1 MNKMK
6 NIIFIAFCSVMLF
19 ACSKKAVEP
28 MMEKAEA
35 VKEEVVSSNTEAFRS
50 SAPTAGPARK
60 ISLGETQSFEL
71 DNGLTVIVSENHK
84 IPRVSFQLTLK
95 NEPLIEGDQ
104 AGYTSFA
111 GQMLNRG
118 TAKRSKADIDREID
132 FIGGNFNTY
141 STGFFAGS
149 LKKHTDKLMSV
160 VTDVLYNPSFPQAE
174 FDKIKKQ
181 TLSGL
186 AANATDPN
194 AMMSNVASILNY
206 GRGHAYGEIQTE
218 TTTNN
223 IKLET
228 CKDYYDTFF
237 VPNNAYL
244 TIVGDVTPAEA
255 KMMAE
260 KYFGKWKKQPLKQ
273 IKNNTVAR
281 PDGTKVSFVNKDGA
295 VQSVIRVTYPIDLK
309 PGAPDVVKASVM
321 NTILGGGFSSRL
333 MQNLRED
340 KAFTYGA
347 RSSLSS
353 DPVVG
358 SFSANASVRNEVT
371 DSSITEFIHELD
383 RIRTEPVKESELTG
397 IKSYMAGG
405 FARSLESPETVARF
419 ALNTIRYNLPADY
432 YDTYL
437 QRLEAVSVADV
448 KMMAEKYITP
458 QNANIIVV
466 GNKDEVADK
475 LVQFDSDKKMDF
487 YDNEGNVMEYKASA
501 VPSDMNGMQV
511 VKDYLAAIG
520 GVDKVKMVNA
530 IKVVMATEAMG
541 QQINISSVIKDGKLS
556 LTVGNDM
563 MTFQEQKYDGTK
575 VMMSQM
581 GQKQVMT
588 EGPMVD
594 AMKEQTAIF
603 AQLNYLD
610 SNHKLDLKGIEQ
622 LDGKDAYKI
631 IIENPAGDKT
641 TEFYDVA
648 SSLLV
653 KSIATRDAGPQG
665 PMTVSST
672 MGEYKEV
679 GGIMYAHMQEVTG
692 MGPAPMKMQVTSL
705 EFNPE
710 VSDDIFK
717 IEE

>member
-1 MNKMK
+1 MK
-6 NIIFIAFCSVMLF
+6 NIIFIMFCSVLLF
-19 ACSKKAVEP
+19 ACSKKTLDPVMDKTATMVD
-28 MMEKAEA
+28 KTT
-35 VKEEVVSSNTEAFRS
+35 EVVSTNTEAFRK
-50 SAPTAGPARK
+50 SAPAASAARK

-84 IPRVSFQLTLK
+84 IPRVSFQMALK

-111 GQMLNRG
+111 GQMLNKG
-118 TAKRSKADIDREID
+118 TTSRSKADIDKEID

-149 LKKHTDKLMSV
+149 LKKHTDKLMNV
-160 VTDVLYNPSFPQAE
+160 VTDVLYNPSFPAEE

-181 TLSGL
+181 TMSGL
-186 AANATDPN
+186 AANKTDPN

-206 GRGHAYGEIQTE
+206 GKDHAYGEIQTE
-218 TTTNN
+218 ETTNN
-223 IKLET
+223 IKLES
-228 CKDYYDTFF
+228 CKNYYESFF

-255 KMMAE
+255 KTMAE
-260 KYFGKWKKQPLKQ
+260 KYFGKWKKRPVKQ

-281 PDGTKVSFVNKDGA
+281 PDGTKVAFVNKDGA

-309 PGAPDVVKASVM
+309 PGTPDVVKSSVM

-371 DSSITEFIHELD
+371 DSSVQEFIHELD
-383 RIRTEPVKESELTG
+383 RIRTEPVTADELKG
-397 IKSYMAGG
+397 IKAYMAGG

-437 QRLEAVSVADV
+437 QRLDAVTVADV
-448 KMMAEKYITP
+448 KTMAEKYITP
-458 QNANIIVV
+458 ANANIIIV

-475 LVQFDSDKKMDF
+475 LARFDSDQKLDF
-487 YDNEGNVMEYKASA
+487 FDNEGNLMEYKASA
-501 VPSDMNGMQV
+501 LPSDMNGLQV

-520 GVDKVKMVNA
+520 GVDALKKVSA

-541 QQINISSVIKDGKLS
+541 QAINISQTVKDGKLAM
-556 LTVGNDM
+556 TVGNDM

-581 GQKQVMT
+581 GNKQVLT

-594 AMKEQTAIF
+594 AMKDQTKIF
-603 AQLNYLD
+603 SQLEYLD
-610 SNHKLDLKGIEQ
+610 GNHKLELKGIEPIG
-622 LDGKDAYKI
+622 GKDAYKVI
-631 IIENPAGDKT
+631 VESPAGKKT
-641 TEFYDVA
+641 TEFYDA
-648 SSLLV
+648 ATSLLIKQV
-653 KSIATRDAGPQG
+653 TTQDGGPQG
-665 PMTVSST
+665 PMTVTAELSD
-672 MGEYKEV
+672 YKEV
-679 GGIMYAHMQEVTG
+679 AGIMYPHTQQVTG
-692 MGPAPMKMQVTSL
+692 MGPAPMKMEVTTL
-705 EFNPE
+705 EVNPE
-710 VSDDIFK
+710 VSDDMFK

>member
-1 MNKMK
+1 VL
-6 NIIFIAFCSVMLF
+6 FF
-19 ACSKKAVEP
+19 ACSKKATAPIMENKVE
-28 MMEKAEA
+28 E
-35 VKEEVVSSNTEAFRS
+35 VKEVMTSTGEAFRKT
-50 SAPTAGPARK
+50 APGAAPARK

-71 DNGLTVIVSENHK
+71 PNGLTVIVSENHK
-84 IPRVSFQLTLK
+84 IPRVSFQMTLK

-118 TAKRSKADIDREID
+118 TTSRTKAQIDQEID
-132 FIGGNFNTY
+132 FIGGNFSTY

-160 VTDVLYNPSFPQAE
+160 VTDVLYNPSFPAEE

-181 TLSGL
+181 TISGL

-206 GRGHAYGEIQTE
+206 GKDHAYGEIQTE
-218 TTTNN
+218 ATTNN

-228 CKDYYDTFF
+228 CKNYFESFF
-237 VPNNAYL
+237 APNNAYL

-255 KMMAE
+255 KVMAE
-260 KYFGKWKKQPLKQ
+260 KYFGKWKKRPVKQ

-281 PDGTKVSFVNKDGA
+281 PDGTKVAFVNKDGA

-309 PGAPDVVKASVM
+309 PGTPDVVKASVM

-358 SFSANASVRNEVT
+358 SFNASASVRNEVT
-371 DSSITEFIHELD
+371 DSSVQEFIHELE
-383 RIRTEPVKESELTG
+383 RIGSAPVGEDELKG

-419 ALNTIRYNLPADY
+419 ALNTIRYKLPADY

-448 KMMAEKYITP
+448 EAMAKKYITP
-458 QNANIIVV
+458 GNANVIIV

-475 LVQFDSDKKMDF
+475 LTRFDSDQKLDF
-487 YDNEGNVMEYKASA
+487 YDNEGKVMEYKASA
-501 VPSDMNGMQV
+501 LPSDMNGMQV

-520 GVDKVKMVNA
+520 GEAAIKKVNA

-541 QQINISSVIKDGKLS
+541 QKINISSTIKEGKLA
-556 LTVGNDM
+556 LVVGNDM

-581 GQKQVMT
+581 GNKQVMT

-594 AMKEQTAIF
+594 AMKDEVDIF
-603 AQLNYLD
+603 SQLNYLD
-610 SNHKLDLKGIEQ
+610 GKHKLDLKGIESVG
-622 LDGKDAYKI
+622 GKDAYKI
-631 IIENPAGDKT
+631 IVEKPSGKKA

-648 SSLLV
+648 TSFLV
-653 KSIATRDAGPQG
+653 KSVSTQDGGPQG
-665 PMTVSST
+665 PMTVTSNLSN
-672 MGEYKEV
+672 YKEV
-679 GGIMYAHMQEVTG
+679 GGIMYAHTQKVDG
-692 MGPAPMKMQVTSL
+692 MGPAPMTMEVTTL
-705 EFNPE
+705 EFNPT
-710 VSDDIFK
+710 VSDDLFK

>member
-1 MNKMK
+1 MK
-6 NIIFIAFCSVMLF
+6 NIIFILFCSVLLF
-19 ACSKKAVEP
+19 ACSKKTVEP
-28 MMEKAEA
+28 IMEKAET
-35 VKEEVVSSNTEAFRS
+35 VKKEVMASTGETFRN
-50 SAPTAGPARK
+50 APPAAAPARK

-84 IPRVSFQLTLK
+84 IPRVSFQMTLK

-118 TAKRSKADIDREID
+118 TATRTKAQIDQEID

-149 LKKHTDKLMSV
+149 LKKHTAKLMDV
-160 VTDVLYNPSFPQAE
+160 VTDVLYNPSFPQEE

-181 TLSGL
+181 TISGL
-186 AANATDPN
+186 AAGATDPN

-206 GRGHAYGEIQTE
+206 GKGHAYGEIQTE
-218 TTTNN
+218 ATTNN

-228 CKDYYDTFF
+228 CKNYYDTFF
-237 VPNNAYL
+237 VPNNTYL

-260 KYFGKWKKQPLKQ
+260 KYFGKWKKKPLKQ

-281 PDGTKVSFVNKDGA
+281 PADTKVSFVNKDGA
-295 VQSVIRVTYPIDLK
+295 VQSVIRVTYPVDLK
-309 PGAPDVVKASVM
+309 PGAPDVVKSSVM
-321 NTILGGGFSSRL
+321 NTILGGGFGSRL
-333 MQNLRED
+333 FNNLRED
-340 KAFTYGA
+340 KGYTYGA
-347 RSSLSS
+347 GSSLRS

-358 SFSANASVRNEVT
+358 SFSASASVRNEVT
-371 DSSITEFIHELD
+371 DSSVQEMIYELEKL
-383 RIRTEPVKESELTG
+383 RNEPVPADELKG
-397 IKSYMAGG
+397 VKGYMAGG
-405 FARSLESPETVARF
+405 FARSLESPETIARF

-448 KMMAEKYITP
+448 QMMAKKYITP
-458 QNANIIVV
+458 GNANIIVV

-475 LVQFDSDKKMDF
+475 LARFDSDKTLDF

-501 VPSDMNGMQV
+501 VPADMNGMQV
-511 VKDYLAAIG
+511 VKDYIAAIG
-520 GVDKVKMVNA
+520 GEAAVKKVNA

-541 QQINISSVIKDGKLS
+541 QKINISSTIKNGMLA
-556 LTVGNDM
+556 LVVGNDM

-581 GQKQVMT
+581 GNKQVMT

-594 AMKEQTAIF
+594 AMKDETDIF
-603 AQLNYLD
+603 SQLNYLD
-610 SNHKLDLKGIEQ
+610 GKHKLELKGIEAV
-622 LDGKDAYKI
+622 DGKDAYKL
-631 IIENPAGDKT
+631 IIEKPSGKKS

-648 SSLLV
+648 TSFLV
-653 KSIATRDAGPQG
+653 KAVNTQDGGPQG
-665 PMTVSST
+665 PMTVTSSYSD
-672 MGEYKEV
+672 YKEV
-679 GGIMYAHMQEVTG
+679 AGIMYAHTQNVSG
-692 MGPAPMKMQVTSL
+692 MGPAPMKMEVTSL

-710 VSDDIFK
+710 ISDDIFK